1 MVIRRKNN
9 KKAYECNDYKKYGP
23 KRCKVHEVPEED
35 MWFQFK
41 EFLKATRIV
50 YFNKINEIK
59 VSCCQKNKQN
69 NKKKLQ
75 QELEQINLEY
85 KILLQQKIKDLSA
98 IVNIEQRELIIDTY
112 TKLEKEKLD
121 TIIKLKKMLEKQEE
135 QLIAEKIENI
145 KTAINYFDEIINCK
159 EPNRAMLEYII
170 DTVWIYHDKT
180 VKFDLKTNINLL
192 T

>member
-35 MWFQFK
+35 IWIQFK
-41 EFLKATRIV
+41 EFLKVTRMV
-50 YFNKINEIK
+50 YFNQINEIR
-59 VSCCQKNKQN
+59 VSHCQKNKQS

-75 QELEQINLEY
+75 QELEQTNLEY
-85 KILLQQKIKDLSA
+85 KMLLQQKIKDLST
-98 IVNIEQRELIIDTY
+98 IINIEQRELITDTY

-135 QLIAEKIENI
+135 QLITEKIENI
-145 KTAINYFDEIINCK
+145 KTAINYFDEIINCE
-159 EPNRAMLEYII
+159 EPSIAMLEYII

-180 VKFDLKTNINLL
+180 VKFDLKANIKLL

>member
-35 MWFQFK
+35 IWIQFK
-41 EFLKATRIV
+41 EFLKVTRMV
-50 YFNKINEIK
+50 YFNQINEIR
-59 VSCCQKNKQN
+59 VSHCQKNKQS

-75 QELEQINLEY
+75 QELEQTNLEY
-85 KILLQQKIKDLSA
+85 KMLLQQKIKDLST
-98 IVNIEQRELIIDTY
+98 IINIEQRELITDTY

-135 QLIAEKIENI
+135 QLITEKIENI
-145 KTAINYFDEIINCK
+145 KNATFLYGIYEFMISKGII
-159 EPNRAMLEYII
+159 EL
-170 DTVWIYHDKT
+170 
-180 VKFDLKTNINLL
+180 
-192 T
+192 

>member
-35 MWFQFK
+35 MWIQFK
-41 EFLKATRIV
+41 EFLKATRMV
-50 YFNKINEIK
+50 YFNKINEIR
-59 VSCCQKNKQN
+59 VSHCQKNKQN

-75 QELEQINLEY
+75 QELEQTNLEY
-85 KILLQQKIKDLSA
+85 KMLLQQKIKDLST
-98 IVNIEQRELIIDTY
+98 IINIEQREFITDTY
-112 TKLEKEKLD
+112 TKLEKEKLN

-135 QLIAEKIENI
+135 QLITKKIENI
-145 KTAINYFDEIINCK
+145 KTAINYFDEIINCE
-159 EPNRAMLEYII
+159 EPSRAMLEYII

-180 VKFDLKTNINLL
+180 VKFDLKANIKLL